1 MKSIHLAI
9 SLSLIAGLAF
19 LANAQDI
26 EKIVEGIEKSP
37 YYEAAEQCVKVNEKE
52 LNRNIQQKIDE
63 KKDAV
68 AAINGQIKRKFVES
82 KTSEPEDPDA
92 CFDAQSRIYI
102 FVSRSILI
110 SVLKSF
116 AADIDTLGNDNI
128 RLVFR
133 AFPKDFLHRFL
144 QKDQDCMDENCVVKA
159 KVIVGESLFKRYV
172 VDKVPAVIFDPD
184 PTISHEDWLLVY
196 GATSLHQALTLFHRD
211 SGQQELKLAA
221 NRVGQN

>member
-9 SLSLIAGLAF
+9 SLSLIAGLALF
-19 LANAQDI
+19 ANAQDI

-37 YYEAAEQCVKVNEKE
+37 YYEAAKQCVKRNEKE
-52 LNRNIQQKIDE
+52 ITRNVQLKIDE

-68 AAINGQIKRKFVES
+68 AAINEQLRGTFVES
-82 KTSEPEDPDA
+82 KTSGPEDPNA

-102 FVSRSILI
+102 FVSQSIPL

-116 AADIDTLGNDNI
+116 AADIDTLGSDNI
-128 RLVFR
+128 RLVFK

-144 QKDQDCMDENCVVKA
+144 QKDHGCTNENCVVKA
-159 KVIVGESLFKRYV
+159 KVIVGENLFKRFV

-184 PTISHEDWLLVY
+184 PTSSHEGWLLVY
-196 GATSLHQALTLFHRD
+196 GATSLHQALTLFHRE
-211 SGQQELKLAA
+211 SGRQELKLAA
-221 NRVGQN
+221 NRAGQN